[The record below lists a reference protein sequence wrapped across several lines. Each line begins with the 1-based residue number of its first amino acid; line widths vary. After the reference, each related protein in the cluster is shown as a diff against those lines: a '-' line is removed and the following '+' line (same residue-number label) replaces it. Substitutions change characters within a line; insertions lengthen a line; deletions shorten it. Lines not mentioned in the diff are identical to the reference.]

1 MDLAAQIVTFH
12 GDAERVFSFEI
23 TPDVK
28 EKLLSGLDAIGLTL
42 THEADIAAF
51 EAKHDVQM
59 V

>member
-1 MDLAAQIVTFH
+1 MVAVTVH
-12 GDAERVFSFEI
+12 GAEERVFTFDI

-42 THEADIAAF
+42 AHEAEIAAF

-59 V
+59 A

>member
-1 MDLAAQIVTFH
+1 MH
-12 GDAERVFSFEI
+12 GSQERVFKFDI

-42 THEADIAAF
+42 THEAEITAF

-59 V
+59 A